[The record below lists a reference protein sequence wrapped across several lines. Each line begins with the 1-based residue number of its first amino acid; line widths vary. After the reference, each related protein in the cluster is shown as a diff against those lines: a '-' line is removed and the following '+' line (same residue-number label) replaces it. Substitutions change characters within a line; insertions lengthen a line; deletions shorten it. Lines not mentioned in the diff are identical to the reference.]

1 MGDRSLRGVARAAIG
16 IAISVVALA
25 LSLRGV
31 DLQQAVDIAVSATPA
46 WFFAMLGFT
55 LLDIGA
61 RSWRWQ
67 RLVRPV
73 ARVPYLHMAGYLTT
87 GYLANNVLPARL
99 GELVRSHYLG
109 EREGISRTTTLGTVV
124 VERVIDL
131 TIVVLIASGAILLL
145 AVRGVVVSAVAVGLV
160 VAGLLVLA
168 LAGSLVAHRVPGA
181 DRVAALLARWP
192 LVVRL
197 GARLRDGL
205 AVAGRPR
212 TLAEAVALSL
222 VAWTFSTLV
231 FAAAGQAI
239 GVELSI
245 GQAALMASG
254 TALATAVPSGPGYFG
269 TFELAG
275 VRIAQSFGIDAD
287 SAFALTLLAHASVL
301 VVTSVL
307 GAISLIWLTRGSRAK
322 RDRAG
327 LSGDSGDDVVGQA
340 G

>member
-16 IAISVVALA
+16 IAISAVALV

-31 DLQQAVDIAVSATPA
+31 DLQQAVDIALSATPA

-55 LLDIGA
+55 LLDIGS

-181 DRVAALLARWP
+181 DRVAAMLERWP
-192 LVVRL
+192 LVIRL

-212 TLAEAVALSL
+212 TLLEAVVLSI
-222 VAWTFSTLV
+222 VAWTFSTLA

-239 GVELSI
+239 GVELSLA
-245 GQAALMASG
+245 QAALMASG

-301 VVTSVL
+301 VVTSIL
-307 GAISLIWLTRGSRAK
+307 GAISLIWLTRGSGGHDAAAAASPDA
-322 RDRAG
+322 DRE
-327 LSGDSGDDVVGQA
+327 SMRTS
-340 G
+340 